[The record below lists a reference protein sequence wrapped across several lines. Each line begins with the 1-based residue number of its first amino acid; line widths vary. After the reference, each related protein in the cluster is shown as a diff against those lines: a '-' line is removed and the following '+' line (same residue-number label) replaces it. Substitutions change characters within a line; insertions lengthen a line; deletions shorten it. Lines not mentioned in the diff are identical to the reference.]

1 MEADLVQRKKVPFT
15 SIPAAGVHGVGLRAL
30 PGNLLRLAQGTLAAR
45 RIIRRFQ
52 PDVMLF
58 TGGYVAVPAAL
69 AGRRIPSVLFVPDIE
84 PGLALKTLARF
95 ATRIAVSVPD
105 TRDFFRND
113 PRVVVSGYPTR
124 PELQPQPQTAARRHF
139 GLDPDQPVVGFF
151 GGSSGARSINRAV
164 LAALPELLEFT
175 QVLHVTGKLDWDEVS
190 AARSQLPEAAAA
202 RYAAYPYLHEE
213 MALALSAPDL
223 AVSRAGASAL
233 GEFPLFGLPAVLV
246 PYPYAW
252 RYQRVN
258 AAYLVE
264 RNAALILEDAR
275 LTEDLLATVRTLL
288 IDPDRL
294 ESMRQAMRTLACPQA
309 AERLAG
315 LVRELSTAHP
325 EKRTQSSW

>member
-1 MEADLVQRKKVPFT
+1 MEAELVQRKNVPFT

-45 RIIRRFQ
+45 RIIGQFQ

-58 TGGYVAVPAAL
+58 TGGYVAVPAAV
-69 AGRRIPSVLFVPDIE
+69 AGRRIPSLLFVPDIE
-84 PGLALKTLARF
+84 PGLALKVLARF

-105 TRDFFRND
+105 SKAFFPND

-124 PELQPQPQTAARRHF
+124 PELQPRPQAEARRRL

-175 QVLHVTGKLDWDEVS
+175 QVLHVTGKLDWDEVA
-190 AARSQLPEAAAA
+190 AARSQFPEAAAR
-202 RYAAYPYLHEE
+202 RYAAFPYLHED
-213 MALALSAPDL
+213 MADALSAPDL
-223 AVSRAGASAL
+223 AVTRAGASSL

-258 AAYLVE
+258 AGYLAD
-264 RNAALILEDAR
+264 RGAAVILEDAR
-275 LTEDLLATVRTLL
+275 LKEDMLSTVRSL
-288 IDPDRL
+288 IADAERL
-294 ESMRQAMRTLACPQA
+294 ESMRRAMRALACPQA

-315 LVRELSTAHP
+315 LVRELAEARST
-325 EKRTQSSW
+325 KRTQSSW